1 MMKSHCQL
9 LSPAIVGMAINAP
22 EIGEPIAVESG
33 AAAMNA
39 AAATARCRAGNH
51 WLR

>member
-1 MMKSHCQL
+1 MGGNS
-9 LSPAIVGMAINAP
+9 INAP
-22 EIGEPIAVESG
+22 ETGEPIAVESG

-39 AAATARCRAGNH
+39 AAASARCRLGNH